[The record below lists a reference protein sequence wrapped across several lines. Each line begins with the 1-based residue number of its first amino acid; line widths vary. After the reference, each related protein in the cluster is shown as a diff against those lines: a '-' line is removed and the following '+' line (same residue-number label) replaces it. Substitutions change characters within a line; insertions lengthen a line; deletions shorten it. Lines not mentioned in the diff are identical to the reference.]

1 MVAPTKPRKV
11 QANGKTS
18 YWLVPAVGTT
28 TAPTAAEVNAATGI
42 NLSCTLLKDFE
53 GPTASTGKVTL
64 AEYLCET
71 ESYEANDT
79 TTVTISDI
87 MGGFDPQ
94 AATASADKKGYE
106 FVKDGYSGFL
116 IRRQG
121 VVADSDTP
129 DAVAGQFVDVIPIEV
144 AKAVPGQSNNDSSGI
159 YTFSAAVSVTG
170 SAAWNVAVSA

>member
-18 YWLVPAVGTT
+18 YWLVPAVAVK
-28 TAPTAAEVNAATGI
+28 TAPTATEVNAATGI

-53 GPTASTGKVTL
+53 GPSASTSKVTL

-79 TTVTISDI
+79 TTVTIPDI
-87 MGGFDPQ
+87 VGGFDPQ
-94 AATASADKKGYE
+94 AAAASADKKGYE
-106 FVKDGYSGFL
+106 FVKNGYTGFL
-116 IRRQG
+116 VRRQG
-121 VVADSDTP
+121 IQADTASP
-129 DAVAGQFVDVIPIEV
+129 DVTSGQFVDVIPVEI

-170 SAAWNVAVSA
+170 PAEWNVAVAA